1 MSDYKTKCLSI
12 LEGVDWETQV
22 KEFPLITS
30 VSSEKDVNRM
40 VFWWINYADNETDG
54 SYGFILLCDAG
65 DSSAS
70 KWILAYALL
79 SHRVPQPDENGLLP
93 CFRCNGKAELTSR
106 YIANSSTD
114 DEYVCCIECG
124 LRTREHETETGAME
138 DWNRRAN
145 QGGTEQ

>member
-1 MSDYKTKCLSI
+1 MIDYKTKCLSI
-12 LEGVDWETQV
+12 LEGVNFAKSMW
-22 KEFPLITS
+22 EFPLIQSVHGNPVDGWELTYLGGKTIQCNQWMS
-30 VSSEKDVNRM
+30 VS
-40 VFWWINYADNETDG
+40 
-54 SYGFILLCDAG
+54 
-65 DSSAS
+65 DSV
-70 KWILAYALL
+70 IAYALL

-145 QGGTEQ
+145 QGGPGA

>member
-1 MSDYKTKCLSI
+1 MIDYKTKCLSI

-22 KEFPLITS
+22 KEFPLIQCVIPSATKS
-30 VSSEKDVNRM
+30 NRFCITDANEDNWVIDSESEM
-40 VFWWINYADNETDG
+40 
-54 SYGFILLCDAG
+54 
-65 DSSAS
+65 SSAD
-70 KWILAYALL
+70 WLHLYALL
-79 SHRVPQPDENGLLP
+79 SHRVQVQDENGLLP